1 MPNRGD
7 GTFADPLKFDW
18 NGAIQISRG
27 AQGVVY
33 RVPSRS
39 GEVAVKTGVAEDEIE
54 RLKRLCHSNIIQFS
68 GITTFNNHTAMV
80 MEYVDRNLRQHLDRG
95 RLNKNSFLEI
105 TRGIA
110 DGLVYI
116 HDKGMTHR
124 DIKSHNILVQLTMT
138 GQCIPKI
145 ADFGIAREVPKEWT
159 RMRIIGSY
167 HYMAPELLIPER
179 ITGTDE
185 DAVQARRVQ
194 LAKLEPRMDT
204 WSFGCLV
211 WEMLSGLVPYIGCD
225 PVTLPTMVAKGQLR
239 IPLPHNSM
247 ESLLNMLQRCLVIM
261 PEFRSTMHDI
271 VEMSEELTVEMKGLT
286 DDEWSAEQQ
295 KYLDEL
301 ALHGFKS
308 RSATDM
314 LKSRDSQMRKR
325 VGDFLK
331 EGWDEF
337 ARPILKNLLRRILM
351 LSGDSEKSANNT
363 VIWVS
368 DHLYKICQ
376 SDGYR
381 TFANC
386 IERPIGFVLCNLLIL
401 ARDGPYSENFMP
413 FK

>member
-1 MPNRGD
+1 M
-7 GTFADPLKFDW
+7 
-18 NGAIQISRG
+18 
-27 AQGVVY
+27 
-33 RVPSRS
+33 
-39 GEVAVKTGVAEDEIE
+39 E
-54 RLKRLCHSNIIQFS
+54 RFKSVEEPS

-225 PVTLPTMVAKGQLR
+225 PVTLPTMVAKG
-239 IPLPHNSM
+239 
-247 ESLLNMLQRCLVIM
+247 
-261 PEFRSTMHDI
+261 TMHDI

-363 VIWVS
+363 
-368 DHLYKICQ
+368 IC
-376 SDGYR
+376 
-381 TFANC
+381 TTCCTHTALNAHC
-386 IERPIGFVLCNLLIL
+386 LLW
-401 ARDGPYSENFMP
+401 
-413 FK
+413 

>member
-1 MPNRGD
+1 MVLRMSCMGNAEWP
-7 GTFADPLKFDW
+7 
-18 NGAIQISRG
+18 
-27 AQGVVY
+27 
-33 RVPSRS
+33 RS
-39 GEVAVKTGVAEDEIE
+39 LHWM
-54 RLKRLCHSNIIQFS
+54 RPR
-68 GITTFNNHTAMV
+68 HTANHGGERTTSHSASPQFNGIPS
-80 MEYVDRNLRQHLDRG
+80 EYAATLSSDHAGVPKVLL
-95 RLNKNSFLEI
+95 
-105 TRGIA
+105 
-110 DGLVYI
+110 
-116 HDKGMTHR
+116 
-124 DIKSHNILVQLTMT
+124 
-138 GQCIPKI
+138 PKI
-145 ADFGIAREVPKEWT
+145 CE
-159 RMRIIGSY
+159 
-167 HYMAPELLIPER
+167 
-179 ITGTDE
+179 
-185 DAVQARRVQ
+185 
-194 LAKLEPRMDT
+194 
-204 WSFGCLV
+204 
-211 WEMLSGLVPYIGCD
+211 YICK
-225 PVTLPTMVAKGQLR
+225 TY
-239 IPLPHNSM
+239 
-247 ESLLNMLQRCLVIM
+247 
-261 PEFRSTMHDI
+261 STMHDI